1 MIGFL
6 IRTSLKLLGLSV
18 VLYVTF
24 FVVIGELTLW
34 EHLRRIAGSDEARDL
49 TSELGNVVNRVKTV
63 VSEFEIGN
71 QIRKVD
77 N

>member
-24 FVVIGELTLW
+24 FVSIGELTLW

-49 TSELGNVVNRVKTV
+49 TSELGNVMNRVKNV
-63 VSEFEIGN
+63 VNEFEIGN
-71 QIRKVD
+71 QIGR
-77 N
+77 NGN

>member
-24 FVVIGELTLW
+24 FVSIGELTLW
-34 EHLRRIAGSDEARDL
+34 EHLRRIAGSDEARNL
-49 TSELGNVVNRVKTV
+49 TSELGDVMNRVKSV

-71 QIRKVD
+71 QMRKVD

>member
-18 VLYVTF
+18 ILYVTF
-24 FVVIGELTLW
+24 FVAIGELTLW

-49 TSELGNVVNRVKTV
+49 TSELGNVMNRVKNV
-63 VSEFEIGN
+63 VSEIDIGN
-71 QIRKVD
+71 RTRKVD

>member
-24 FVVIGELTLW
+24 FVPIGELTLW
-34 EHLRRIAGSDEARDL
+34 EHLRRIAGSDEAQDL
-49 TSELGNVVNRVKTV
+49 TSELGDVVNRVKRV
-63 VSEFEIGN
+63 VSDIEIGN
-71 QIRKVD
+71 KIRKVD